1 MQLQIREISRDT
13 IRDDRDRDRDRGRM
27 SDRRGGYRDRR
38 DEPARPN
45 TNQDWRK
52 RDPPQDSPRDPPKRE
67 LVYIKKI

>member
-38 DEPARPN
+38 DEPARS

-67 LVYIKKI
+67 